1 LKRGDTV
8 ISDNKVRKQISFDK
22 ELLKQAENQADK
34 EDRTLSNLITV
45 ALKKYLKELE
55 AASE

>member
-1 LKRGDTV
+1 V

-22 ELLKQAENQADK
+22 ELLAKVEAQADK
-34 EDRTLSNLITV
+34 EERSLSNLISI
-45 ALKKYLKELE
+45 ALKKYLER